1 MEIIIFFIGLI
12 GAFFIGSWTEK
23 KHYESIKFRERKFRK
38 LPAVTIKSAIPS
50 DEDIAKTRLAMGSVV
65 ISLDHFKR
73 FIATLSLIFGGRVV
87 TYESLLDR
95 ARREAVLRMK
105 ATYPNADLV
114 ANVRIETSTIGSNAN
129 QKKQIGSIEAVA
141 YGTAIF
147 LKK

>member
-1 MEIIIFFIGLI
+1 MEVIIFFAGLL
-12 GAFFIGSWTEK
+12 GAFMIGSWTEK
-23 KHYESIKFRERKFRK
+23 KHYESIKFRERRFRR

-50 DEDIAKTRLAMGSVV
+50 DNDIAKTRLAMGSVV

-73 FIATLSLIFGGRVV
+73 FIASLSLIFGGRVV

-95 ARREAVLRMK
+95 ARREAILRMK
-105 ATYPNADLV
+105 AKYPKADLI

>member
-23 KHYESIKFRERKFRK
+23 KHYQSIKLRERKFRK
-38 LPAVTIKSAIPS
+38 LPAITIKSAIPS
-50 DEDIAKTRLAMGSVV
+50 DEDIAKTRLAIGSVV

-95 ARREAVLRMK
+95 ARREAILRMK
-105 ATYPNADLV
+105 AKYPRADLV
-114 ANVRIETSTIGSNAN
+114 ANVRFETSTIGSNAN

>member
-1 MEIIIFFIGLI
+1 MGLI

-23 KHYESIKFRERKFRK
+23 KHYQSIKLRERKFRK

-50 DEDIAKTRLAMGSVV
+50 DEDIAKTRLAVGSVV

-73 FIATLSLIFGGRVV
+73 FVATLSLIFGGRVV

-95 ARREAVLRMK
+95 ARREALLRMK